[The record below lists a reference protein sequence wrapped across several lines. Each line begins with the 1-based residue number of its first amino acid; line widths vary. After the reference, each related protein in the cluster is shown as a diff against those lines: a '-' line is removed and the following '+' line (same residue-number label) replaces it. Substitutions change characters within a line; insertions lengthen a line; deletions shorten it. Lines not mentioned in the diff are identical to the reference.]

1 MTSRGSSMKSG
12 SGMASS
18 STSTAPGKLR
28 ILLEMIKWEHT
39 VFALPFAYAG
49 MLAAPVPFSFSNL
62 LWITVAMV
70 GARPAAMTLNRIID
84 AGIDARNPRTADR
97 AIPKGLVRLREAW
110 LFTGVAVALLV
121 LATFFLAPITRVLW
135 PLVVLGFVVYPYT
148 KRFTWLCHLALGIAN
163 GLAPGAA
170 WVAVTG
176 EISWT
181 PALIWSG
188 AALWVAG
195 FDVIYALLDRDF
207 DLKNRVNSLPA
218 RFGVGPALVVSR
230 VWHAL
235 SVAFLVAFGVAAGLG
250 LVYYLGVVVVAWL
263 LFYEHSL
270 VRKDDLSKLDMA
282 FFTMNGVISLIF
294 FAFVLLDRVIG

>member
-1 MTSRGSSMKSG
+1 VRL
-12 SGMASS
+12 
-18 STSTAPGKLR
+18 GKLR
-28 ILLEMIKWEHT
+28 VLLEMIKWEHT

-49 MLAAPVPFSFSNL
+49 MLAAPIPFSIWNL
-62 LWITVAMV
+62 LWITVAMA
-70 GARPAAMTLNRIID
+70 GARTAAMTLNRIID
-84 AGIDARNPRTADR
+84 AKIDAKNPRTADR
-97 AIPKGLVRLREAW
+97 AIPKGIVGLKEAW
-110 LFTGVAVALLV
+110 VFTLAAIALLV

-135 PLVVLGFVVYPYT
+135 PLVVLGFVIYPYT
-148 KRFTWLCHLALGIAN
+148 KHFTWLCHLALGIAN

-176 EISWT
+176 EIGWT
-181 PALIWSG
+181 PGLIWAG

-207 DLKNRVNSLPA
+207 DLENRVNSLPA

-230 VWHAL
+230 VWHAS

-250 LVYYLGVVVVAWL
+250 VVYYLGVVVVGGL
-263 LFYEHSL
+263 LFYEQSL
-270 VRKDDLSKLDMA
+270 VRKDDLSKLDVA

-294 FAFVLLDRVIG
+294 FFFVLLDRIVG

>member
-1 MTSRGSSMKSG
+1 
-12 SGMASS
+12 MASP
-18 STSTAPGKLR
+18 STSSAAHTALSKLR
-28 ILLEMIKWEHT
+28 VLLEMIKWEHT

-49 MLAAPVPFSFSNL
+49 MLAAPVPFSIWNL
-62 LWITVAMV
+62 VWITVAMI
-70 GARPAAMTLNRIID
+70 GARTAAMTLNRIID
-84 AGIDARNPRTADR
+84 AKMDAKNPRTANR
-97 AIPKGLVRLREAW
+97 AIPRGLIGLREAW
-110 LFTGVAVALLV
+110 IFTGVAIALLV
-121 LATFFLAPITRVLW
+121 VATLFLAPITRGLW
-135 PLVVLGFVVYPYT
+135 PLVVLGFVIYPYT

-181 PALIWSG
+181 PALIWAG

-235 SVAFLVAFGVAAGLG
+235 SVAFLVAFGVAVGLG
-250 LVYYLGVVVVAWL
+250 LIYYLGVVVVAWL

-294 FAFVLLDRVIG
+294 FAFVLLNRVIG

>member
-1 MTSRGSSMKSG
+1 MNSS
-12 SGMASS
+12 
-18 STSTAPGKLR
+18 KLR
-28 ILLEMIKWEHT
+28 VLLEMIKWEHT

-62 LWITVAMV
+62 FWITVAMI
-70 GARPAAMTLNRIID
+70 GARTAGMTLNRIID
-84 AGIDARNPRTADR
+84 AAIDARNPRTADR
-97 AIPKGLVRLREAW
+97 AIPKGLVGVKEAW
-110 LFTGVAVALLV
+110 AFTAAAVALLV

-148 KRFTWLCHLALGIAN
+148 KRFTWLCHLALGVAN

-181 PALIWSG
+181 PLFIWAG

-207 DLKNRVNSLPA
+207 DLENRVNSLPA
-218 RFGVGPALVVSR
+218 RFGIGPALVVSR

-235 SVAFLVAFGVAAGLG
+235 GVAFLVAFGVAAGLG
-250 LVYYLGVVVVAWL
+250 VVYYLGIVVVAWL
-263 LFYEHSL
+263 LFYEQSL
-270 VRKDDLSKLDMA
+270 VRVGDLSKLNVA
-282 FFTMNGVISLIF
+282 FFTMNGVISAIF
-294 FAFVLLDRVIG
+294 FLFVLLDQVIG

>member
-1 MTSRGSSMKSG
+1 
-12 SGMASS
+12 MASS
-18 STSTAPGKLR
+18 STSSAPRTAPGKLR
-28 ILLEMIKWEHT
+28 VLLEMIKWEHT

-49 MLAAPVPFSFSNL
+49 MLAAPVPFSVWNL
-62 LWITVAMV
+62 VWITVAMI
-70 GARPAAMTLNRIID
+70 GARTSAMTLNRIID
-84 AGIDARNPRTADR
+84 AKMDAKNPRTADR
-97 AIPKGLVRLREAW
+97 AIPRGLIGLREAW
-110 LFTGVAVALLV
+110 IFTGAAIALLV

-176 EISWT
+176 EVSWT
-181 PALIWSG
+181 PALIWAG

-207 DLKNRVNSLPA
+207 DLENRVNSLPV
-218 RFGVGPALVVSR
+218 RFGVGPALVVAR

-235 SVAFLVAFGVAAGLG
+235 SVAFLIAFGVAAGLG
-250 LVYYLGVVVVAWL
+250 LVYYLGVAVVAWL

>member
-1 MTSRGSSMKSG
+1 
-12 SGMASS
+12 MASPSAS
-18 STSTAPGKLR
+18 SAPHTALSKLR
-28 ILLEMIKWEHT
+28 VLLEMIKWEHT

-49 MLAAPVPFSFSNL
+49 MLAAPVPFSLWNL
-62 LWITVAMV
+62 VWITVAMI
-70 GARPAAMTLNRIID
+70 GARTAAMTLNRIID
-84 AGIDARNPRTADR
+84 AKMDAKNPRTANR
-97 AIPKGLVRLREAW
+97 AIPRGLIGLREAW
-110 LFTGVAVALLV
+110 IFTGVAIALLV
-121 LATFFLAPITRVLW
+121 VATLFLAPITRVLW
-135 PLVVLGFVVYPYT
+135 PLVVLGFVIYPYT
-148 KRFTWLCHLALGIAN
+148 KRFTWFCHLALGMAN

-181 PALIWSG
+181 PALIWAG

-294 FAFVLLDRVIG
+294 FAFVLLNRVIG

>member
-1 MTSRGSSMKSG
+1 
-12 SGMASS
+12 MASP
-18 STSTAPGKLR
+18 STSTGSRPSMNPSKLR
-28 ILLEMIKWEHT
+28 VLLEMIKWEHT

-62 LWITVAMV
+62 FWITVAMI
-70 GARPAAMTLNRIID
+70 GARTAGMTLNRIID

-97 AIPKGLVRLREAW
+97 AIPKGLVGVKEAW
-110 LFTGVAVALLV
+110 AFTAAGIALLV

-148 KRFTWLCHLALGIAN
+148 KRFTWLCHLALGVAN

-181 PALIWSG
+181 PVFIWAG

-207 DLKNRVNSLPA
+207 DLENRVNSLPA
-218 RFGVGPALVVSR
+218 RFGIGPALVVSR

-235 SVAFLVAFGVAAGLG
+235 GVAFLVAFGVAAGLG
-250 LVYYLGVVVVAWL
+250 VVYYLGIVVVAWL
-263 LFYEHSL
+263 LFYEQSL
-270 VRKDDLSKLDMA
+270 VRVGDLSKLNLA
-282 FFTMNGVISLIF
+282 FFTMNGVISAIF
-294 FAFVLLDRVIG
+294 FLFVLLDRVMG

>member
-1 MTSRGSSMKSG
+1 
-12 SGMASS
+12 MAFP
-18 STSTAPGKLR
+18 STSTGSHPSMNSSKLR
-28 ILLEMIKWEHT
+28 VLLEMIKWEHT

-62 LWITVAMV
+62 FWITVAMI
-70 GARPAAMTLNRIID
+70 GARTAGMTLNRIID
-84 AGIDARNPRTADR
+84 AAIDARNPRTADR
-97 AIPKGLVRLREAW
+97 AIPKGLVGVKEAW
-110 LFTGVAVALLV
+110 AFTAAAVALLV

-148 KRFTWLCHLALGIAN
+148 KRFTWLCHLALGVAN

-181 PALIWSG
+181 PLFIWAG

-207 DLKNRVNSLPA
+207 DLENRVNSLPA
-218 RFGVGPALVVSR
+218 RFGIGPALVVSR

-235 SVAFLVAFGVAAGLG
+235 GVAFLVAFGVAAGLG
-250 LVYYLGVVVVAWL
+250 VVYYLGIVVVAWL
-263 LFYEHSL
+263 LFYEQSL
-270 VRKDDLSKLDMA
+270 VRVGDLSKLNVA
-282 FFTMNGVISLIF
+282 FFTMNGVISAIF
-294 FAFVLLDRVIG
+294 FLFVLLDQVIG

>member
-1 MTSRGSSMKSG
+1 
-12 SGMASS
+12 MASP
-18 STSTAPGKLR
+18 STSTGSRPSVNPGKLR
-28 ILLEMIKWEHT
+28 VLLEMIKWEHT

-62 LWITVAMV
+62 FWITVAMI
-70 GARPAAMTLNRIID
+70 GARTAGMTLNRIID

-97 AIPKGLVRLREAW
+97 AIPKGLVGVKEAW
-110 LFTGVAVALLV
+110 IFTAVAIVLLV
-121 LATFFLAPITRVLW
+121 LATFFLAPITRILW

-148 KRFTWLCHLALGIAN
+148 KRFTWLCHLALGAAN

-181 PALIWSG
+181 PVFIWAG

-207 DLKNRVNSLPA
+207 DLENRVNSLPA
-218 RFGVGPALVVSR
+218 RFGIGPALVVSR

-250 LVYYLGVVVVAWL
+250 VVYYLGVVVVAWL
-263 LFYEHSL
+263 LFYEQSL
-270 VRKDDLSKLDMA
+270 VREDDLSKLNMA
-282 FFTMNGVISLIF
+282 FFTMNGVISAIF
-294 FAFVLLDRVIG
+294 FLFVLLDRVIG

>member
-1 MTSRGSSMKSG
+1 
-12 SGMASS
+12 MASP
-18 STSTAPGKLR
+18 STSTSSRPGVNPGKLR
-28 ILLEMIKWEHT
+28 VLLEMIKWEHT

-62 LWITVAMV
+62 FWITVAMI
-70 GARPAAMTLNRIID
+70 GARTAGMTLNRIID
-84 AGIDARNPRTADR
+84 AAIDARNPRTADR
-97 AIPKGLVRLREAW
+97 AIPKGLVGVKEAW
-110 LFTGVAVALLV
+110 AFTAAAVALLV

-148 KRFTWLCHLALGIAN
+148 KRFTWLCHLALGVAN

-181 PALIWSG
+181 PLFIWAG

-207 DLKNRVNSLPA
+207 DLENRVNSLPA
-218 RFGVGPALVVSR
+218 RFGIGPALVVSR

-235 SVAFLVAFGVAAGLG
+235 GVAFLVAFGVAAGLG
-250 LVYYLGVVVVAWL
+250 VVYYLGIVVVAWL
-263 LFYEHSL
+263 LFYEQSL
-270 VRKDDLSKLDMA
+270 VRVGDLSKLNVA
-282 FFTMNGVISLIF
+282 FFTMNGVISAIF
-294 FAFVLLDRVIG
+294 FLFVLLDQVIG

>member
-1 MTSRGSSMKSG
+1 
-12 SGMASS
+12 MASPS
-18 STSTAPGKLR
+18 SSSAPHTALSKLR
-28 ILLEMIKWEHT
+28 VLLEMIKWEHT

-49 MLAAPVPFSFSNL
+49 MLAAPVPFSLWNL
-62 LWITVAMV
+62 VWITVAMI
-70 GARPAAMTLNRIID
+70 GARTAAMTLNRIID
-84 AGIDARNPRTADR
+84 AKMDAKNPRTANR
-97 AIPKGLVRLREAW
+97 AIPRGLIGPREAW
-110 LFTGVAVALLV
+110 IFTGVAIALLV
-121 LATFFLAPITRVLW
+121 VATLFLAPITRVLW
-135 PLVVLGFVVYPYT
+135 PLVVLGFVIYPYT
-148 KRFTWLCHLALGIAN
+148 KRFTWFCHLVLGIAN

-181 PALIWSG
+181 PALIWAG

-235 SVAFLVAFGVAAGLG
+235 SVAFLVAFGVAARLG

>member
-1 MTSRGSSMKSG
+1 MASPSTSSG
-12 SGMASS
+12 SRPSMN
-18 STSTAPGKLR
+18 PGKLR
-28 ILLEMIKWEHT
+28 VLLEMIKWEHT
-39 VFALPFAYAG
+39 AFALPFAYAG

-62 LWITVAMV
+62 FWITIAMI
-70 GARPAAMTLNRIID
+70 GARTAGMTLNRIID

-97 AIPKGLVRLREAW
+97 AIPKGLIGLKEAW
-110 LFTGVAVALLV
+110 VFTVAAIGLLV
-121 LATFFLAPITRVLW
+121 LATFFLAPITRILW

-148 KRFTWLCHLALGIAN
+148 KRFTWLCHLALGVAN

-181 PALIWSG
+181 PVFIWAG

-207 DLKNRVNSLPA
+207 DLENRVNSLPA
-218 RFGVGPALVVSR
+218 RFGIGPALVVSR

-250 LVYYLGVVVVAWL
+250 VVYYLGVVVVAWL
-263 LFYEHSL
+263 LFYEQSL
-270 VRKDDLSKLDMA
+270 VKEDDLSNLNMA
-282 FFTMNGVISLIF
+282 FFTMNGVISAIF
-294 FAFVLLDRVIG
+294 FLFVILDRVIG

>member
-1 MTSRGSSMKSG
+1 
-12 SGMASS
+12 MAFP
-18 STSTAPGKLR
+18 STSTGSRPSMNSSKLR
-28 ILLEMIKWEHT
+28 VLLEMIKWEHT

-62 LWITVAMV
+62 FWITVAMI
-70 GARPAAMTLNRIID
+70 GARTAGMTLNRIID
-84 AGIDARNPRTADR
+84 AAIDARNPRTADR
-97 AIPKGLVRLREAW
+97 AIPKGLVGVKEAW
-110 LFTGVAVALLV
+110 AFTAAAVALLV

-148 KRFTWLCHLALGIAN
+148 KRFTWLCHLALGVAN

-181 PALIWSG
+181 PLFIWAG

-207 DLKNRVNSLPA
+207 DLENRVNSLPA
-218 RFGVGPALVVSR
+218 RFGIGPALVVSR
-230 VWHAL
+230 VCHAL
-235 SVAFLVAFGVAAGLG
+235 GVAFLVAFGVAAGLG
-250 LVYYLGVVVVAWL
+250 VVYYLGIVVVAWL
-263 LFYEHSL
+263 LFYEQSL
-270 VRKDDLSKLDMA
+270 VRVGDLSKLNVA
-282 FFTMNGVISLIF
+282 FFTMNGVISAIF
-294 FAFVLLDRVIG
+294 FLFVLLDQVIG

>member
-1 MTSRGSSMKSG
+1 MRSG
-12 SGMASS
+12 RGMASP
-18 STSTAPGKLR
+18 STSAAPSKVR
-28 ILLEMIKWEHT
+28 ILLEMIKWKHT

-62 LWITVAMV
+62 FWVSLAMI
-70 GARPAAMTLNRIID
+70 GARTAAMTLNRIID
-84 AGIDARNPRTADR
+84 AGIDAKNPRTADR
-97 AIPKGLVRLREAW
+97 AIPKGLVGLREAW
-110 LFTGVAVALLV
+110 IFTFFALALLV
-121 LATFFLAPITRVLW
+121 IATFFLAPITRVLW

-148 KRFTWLCHLALGIAN
+148 KRYTWLCHLVLGIAN

-176 EISWT
+176 EVSWT
-181 PALIWSG
+181 PALIWVG

-195 FDVIYALLDRDF
+195 FDVLYALLDRDF
-207 DLKNRVNSLPA
+207 DLENRINSLPA
-218 RFGVGPALVVSR
+218 RLGVGAALVVSR

-235 SVAFLVAFGVAAGLG
+235 SIVFLVAFGVAAGLG
-250 LVYYLGVVVVAWL
+250 IIYYLGLVVVAWL
-263 LFYEHSL
+263 LFYEQSL
-270 VRKDDLSKLDMA
+270 VKKDDLSKLDVA

>member
-1 MTSRGSSMKSG
+1 
-12 SGMASS
+12 MASP
-18 STSTAPGKLR
+18 STSTGSRPSTNPGKLLV
-28 ILLEMIKWEHT
+28 LLEMIKWEHT
-39 VFALPFAYAG
+39 AFALPFAYAG

-62 LWITVAMV
+62 FWITVAMI
-70 GARPAAMTLNRIID
+70 GARTAGMTLNRIID

-97 AIPKGLVRLREAW
+97 AIPKGLIRVKEAW
-110 LFTGVAVALLV
+110 VFTVAAIALLV
-121 LATFFLAPITRVLW
+121 LATFFLAPITRILW
-135 PLVVLGFVVYPYT
+135 PLVVLGFVIYPYT
-148 KRFTWLCHLALGIAN
+148 KRFTWLCHLALGAAN

-181 PALIWSG
+181 PVFIWAG

-207 DLKNRVNSLPA
+207 DLENRVNSLPA
-218 RFGVGPALVVSR
+218 RFGIRPALVVSR

-250 LVYYLGVVVVAWL
+250 VVYYLGVVVVAWL
-263 LFYEHSL
+263 LFYEQSL
-270 VRKDDLSKLDMA
+270 VRADDLSKLNMA
-282 FFTMNGVISLIF
+282 FFTMNGVISAIF
-294 FAFVLLDRVIG
+294 FLFVLLDRVIG

>member
-1 MTSRGSSMKSG
+1 
-12 SGMASS
+12 MASPSAS
-18 STSTAPGKLR
+18 SAPHTALSKLR
-28 ILLEMIKWEHT
+28 VLLEMIKWEHT

-49 MLAAPVPFSFSNL
+49 MLAAPVPFSIWNL
-62 LWITVAMV
+62 VWITVAMI
-70 GARPAAMTLNRIID
+70 GARTAAMTLNRIID
-84 AGIDARNPRTADR
+84 AKMDAKNPRTANR
-97 AIPKGLVRLREAW
+97 AIPRGLIGLREAW
-110 LFTGVAVALLV
+110 IFTGVAVFLLV
-121 LATFFLAPITRVLW
+121 VATLFLAPITRVLW
-135 PLVVLGFVVYPYT
+135 PLVVLGFVIYPYT

-181 PALIWSG
+181 PALIWAG
-188 AALWVAG
+188 ATLWVAG

-250 LVYYLGVVVVAWL
+250 LVYYLGVVVIAWL

>member
-1 MTSRGSSMKSG
+1 
-12 SGMASS
+12 MASP
-18 STSTAPGKLR
+18 STSTGSRPSVNPGKLR
-28 ILLEMIKWEHT
+28 VLLEMIKWEHT

-49 MLAAPVPFSFSNL
+49 MLAAPGPFSFSNFF
-62 LWITVAMV
+62 WITGAMI
-70 GARPAAMTLNRIID
+70 GARTAGMTLNRIID

-97 AIPKGLVRLREAW
+97 AIPKGLVGVKEAW
-110 LFTGVAVALLV
+110 IFTAVAIALLV
-121 LATFFLAPITRVLW
+121 LATFFLAPITRILW

-148 KRFTWLCHLALGIAN
+148 KRFTWLCHLALGAAN

-181 PALIWSG
+181 PVYIWAG

-207 DLKNRVNSLPA
+207 DLENRVNSLPA
-218 RFGVGPALVVSR
+218 RFGIGPALVVSR

-250 LVYYLGVVVVAWL
+250 VVYYLGVVVVAWL
-263 LFYEHSL
+263 LFYEQSL
-270 VRKDDLSKLDMA
+270 VREDDLSKLNMA
-282 FFTMNGVISLIF
+282 FFTMNGVISAIF
-294 FAFVLLDRVIG
+294 FLFVLLDRVIG

>member
-1 MTSRGSSMKSG
+1 
-12 SGMASS
+12 MAYP
-18 STSTAPGKLR
+18 STSVAPGKLR
-28 ILLEMIKWEHT
+28 VLLEMVKWEHT

-49 MLAAPVPFSFSNL
+49 MLAAPVPFNFSNFF
-62 LWITVAMV
+62 WITVAMI
-70 GARPAAMTLNRIID
+70 GARTAAMTLNRIID

-97 AIPKGLVRLREAW
+97 AIPKGLIGLREAW
-110 LFTGVAVALLV
+110 VFTGVAIALLI
-121 LATFFLAPITRVLW
+121 LATFFLASITRVLW

-181 PALIWSG
+181 PALIWAG

-207 DLKNRVNSLPA
+207 DLENRINSLPA

-230 VWHAL
+230 AWHAL
-235 SVAFLVAFGVAAGLG
+235 SVAFLVAFGAAASLG
-250 LVYYLGVVVVAWL
+250 AVYYLGVVVVAWL
-263 LFYEHSL
+263 LFYEQSL
-270 VRKDDLSKLDMA
+270 VRKDDLSKLNMA
-282 FFTMNGVISLIF
+282 FFTMNGVISFIF
-294 FAFVLLDRVIG
+294 LAFVLLDRVIG